1 MRKTVIGPDVG
12 SDLNLFEGVDGVDG
26 LPHSEAV
33 AVELPEYTRVFV
45 SGTGAVDD
53 NGDVVAPGDPPAQ
66 LRTILESIEEML
78 AAVDGR
84 MRDVVRLT
92 VLTEELTEEEYL
104 DVCRVRQSF
113 LAVGHEPASL
123 MNETDD
129 VGIDGMCLEVEAD
142 AVVPHDGWELE
153 HISSDSG

>member
-12 SDLNLFEGVDGVDG
+12 SDLELFDGVEGVDG

-45 SGTGAVDD
+45 SGTGAIDEH
-53 NGDVVAPGDPPAQ
+53 GDVVAPGDPAAQ
-66 LRTILESIEEML
+66 LRTILESIEEMIER
-78 AAVDGR
+78 VDGD
-84 MRDVVRLT
+84 MRDVVRMT
-92 VLTEELTEEEYL
+92 VLTEKLTEDEYL

-113 LAVGHEPASL
+113 LVDGHEPASL

-129 VGIDGMCLEVEAD
+129 VGVEDMCLEVEAD
-142 AVVPHDGWELE
+142 AIVPRNGWDVE
-153 HISSDSG
+153 HVER

>member
-1 MRKTVIGPDVG
+1 MRKTVIGSDVG
-12 SDLNLFEGVDGVDG
+12 SDLDLFDGVEGVDG

-33 AVELPEYTRVFV
+33 AVELPGYTRVFV
-45 SGTGAVDD
+45 SGTGAIDE
-53 NGDVVAPGDPPAQ
+53 NGHVTAPGDPAAQ

-78 AAVDGR
+78 AQVDGGLCDIVR
-84 MRDVVRLT
+84 MT

-113 LAVGHEPASL
+113 LADGHEPASL

-129 VGIDGMCLEVEAD
+129 VGIDGMCLEVTAD
-142 AVVPHDGWELE
+142 AIVPDDEWELE
-153 HISSDSG
+153 HVHR

>member
-12 SDLNLFEGVDGVDG
+12 SDLEMFDGVDGVDG

-33 AVELPEYTRVFV
+33 AVALPDYTRVFV
-45 SGTGAVDD
+45 SGTGAIDE
-53 NGDVVAPGDPPAQ
+53 NGDVVAPGDPAAQ
-66 LRTILESIEEML
+66 LRSILESIEVML
-78 AAVDGR
+78 AQVDGE

-92 VLTEELTEEEYL
+92 VLTEELTETEYL

-113 LAVGHEPASL
+113 LAEGHEPASL

-142 AVVPHDGWELE
+142 AIIPHDGWELE
-153 HISSDSG
+153 HARR